1 MQENMRKK
9 STIDNPRYQR
19 MLRPQ
24 RYGDRVEYLD
34 FMVDFYFKVILALS
48 HVGFRDDF
56 RAQMST
62 TLQMM
67 FTKGKSMRQLL
78 DGYSHA
84 GGGIVLN
91 SYADHTILFTLV
103 RAAYEQLCAFELV
116 YVIPNT
122 DDKRTILE
130 NAYVAAGQINR
141 LKMFTD
147 DGLARHPKETTIVKK
162 DIEDCRSEICNTK
175 LYQELSEKEQSNLI
189 DTIFKKGEYQIVI
202 NDDGRLKPH
211 VGWDEVRNYCRLS
224 TDTLHGMYKFAC
236 NMAHPSYLGLIQ
248 FHDAYKEGAI
258 EDLNETAIMQM
269 IGIMSVFMMD
279 FLEAFPEAKYVYDN
293 LDEETKFMV
302 RIYNEGF
309 RDKSE
314 AEDK

>member
-1 MQENMRKK
+1 MIKMD
-9 STIDNPRYQR
+9 TIDNPRDRR
-19 MLRPQ
+19 MPRPQ
-24 RYGDRVEYLD
+24 RYGDRVEYLG
-34 FMVDFYFKVILALS
+34 FMVDFYFKAILSLR
-48 HVGFRDDF
+48 HVGFRDEF

-67 FTKGKSMRQLL
+67 FTKGKSMLQLL

-84 GGGIVLN
+84 GGGIVLK

-122 DDKRTILE
+122 EDKRIILE
-130 NAYVAAGQINR
+130 DAYVAAAQVNR

-147 DGLARHPKETTIVKK
+147 DGLARYPEETAIARK

-175 LYQELSEKEQSNLI
+175 LYQELSEKDQKNLI
-189 DTIFKKGEYQIVI
+189 DTIFKKGEYQIVFT
-202 NDDGRLKPH
+202 DDGRLKPH
-211 VGWDEVRNYCRLS
+211 VGWDEVRSFCRLS
-224 TDTLHGMYKFAC
+224 TDTLHGMYKYAC

-248 FHDAYKEGAI
+248 FHNAYKEGVI
-258 EDLNETAIMQM
+258 EDLIDTAIMQM

-279 FLEAFPEAKYVYDN
+279 FLKTFPEAKHVYDN

-302 RIYNEGF
+302 RMYSEDF
-309 RDKSE
+309 RDKSDVS
-314 AEDK
+314 DK

>member
-1 MQENMRKK
+1 
-9 STIDNPRYQR
+9 
-19 MLRPQ
+19 
-24 RYGDRVEYLD
+24 
-34 FMVDFYFKVILALS
+34 
-48 HVGFRDDF
+48 
-56 RAQMST
+56 
-62 TLQMM
+62 
-67 FTKGKSMRQLL
+67 
-78 DGYSHA
+78 
-84 GGGIVLN
+84 
-91 SYADHTILFTLV
+91 
-103 RAAYEQLCAFELV
+103 
-116 YVIPNT
+116 
-122 DDKRTILE
+122 
-130 NAYVAAGQINR
+130 
-141 LKMFTD
+141 MFTD

-302 RIYNEGF
+302 RMYNEGF

-314 AEDK
+314 GEDK